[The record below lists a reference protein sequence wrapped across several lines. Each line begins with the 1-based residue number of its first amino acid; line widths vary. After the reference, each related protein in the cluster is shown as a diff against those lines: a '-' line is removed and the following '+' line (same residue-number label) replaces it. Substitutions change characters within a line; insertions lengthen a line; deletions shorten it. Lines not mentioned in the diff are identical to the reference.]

1 MKKSISALFL
11 IACLITV
18 CLCGCSAPKTEI
30 WKWEN
35 SALTLE
41 IPVYWVEPINNE
53 ETEED
58 ELYLENALR
67 DAVMIAYV
75 YDLDETD
82 GEHTP
87 EGLFTEQNA
96 SSLEDENAEL
106 KGERSV
112 RAISEGRTIYE
123 EIYMGGGVDYY
134 CAMVDSGKNEA
145 VWMMFVM
152 NEGNESVLNEAVKIA
167 ENAKWDNPLTAS
179 M

>member
-1 MKKSISALFL
+1 MKKRISVL
-11 IACLITV
+11 ILTV
-18 CLCGCSAPKTEI
+18 IVFVTALCGCSAPKTEI
-30 WKWEN
+30 WEWED
-35 SALTLE
+35 SSLTME
-41 IPVYWVEPINNE
+41 IPVYWVEPINDE

-75 YDLDETD
+75 YDIDETD
-82 GEHTP
+82 GDYSP

-96 SSLEDENAEL
+96 SSLQDENAEL
-106 KGERSV
+106 KGERVV
-112 RAISEGRTIYE
+112 RRISEGRTIYE
-123 EIYMGGGVDYY
+123 EIYTGEGIDYY

-152 NEGNESVLNEAVKIA
+152 NEGDDFIMNEAVKIA
-167 ENAKWDNPLTAS
+167 ENAKWNNTSTAS